1 MTGAANVLNIPSLIL
16 LKDNMAISTKR
27 LSASQCFSVL
37 SLQNGKQR
45 TRMIVEYMYAEKM
58 NYAVCGTT
66 NKTELLT
73 GFFVK
78 YGDGGVDLEPIA
90 NCYKMQV
97 YKLAE
102 LLHIDPRII
111 SRAPSPDTWSHF
123 TSDEEVSLRI
133 PYDVLDQLL
142 YADEHHLPEEVVR
155 QSIHL
160 DAQQIE
166 RANKHILSLK
176 NAAKVLQ
183 MAPPVY
189 K

>member
-1 MTGAANVLNIPSLIL
+1 
-16 LKDNMAISTKR
+16 
-27 LSASQCFSVL
+27 
-37 SLQNGKQR
+37 
-45 TRMIVEYMYAEKM
+45 
-58 NYAVCGTT
+58 
-66 NKTELLT
+66 
-73 GFFVK
+73 VK

-155 QSIHL
+155 QSTHL

-166 RANKHILSLK
+166 RANKHIISLK
-176 NAAKVLQ
+176 NAAKILQ

-189 K
+189 T